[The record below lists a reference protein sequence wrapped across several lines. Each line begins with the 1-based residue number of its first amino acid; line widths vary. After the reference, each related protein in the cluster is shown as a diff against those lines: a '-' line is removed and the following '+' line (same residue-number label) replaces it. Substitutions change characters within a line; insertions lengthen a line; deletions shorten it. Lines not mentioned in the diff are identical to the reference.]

1 MGNRLSLPLCLHL
14 RTAESLVYL
23 GGRARLVAGD
33 ARLIVAAVFLTPAT
47 DHAVY
52 PANAFFGGLP
62 IPVMSPAEELL
73 LRRTYFVLPAA
84 VSTPQGAHR
93 RQAHRV
99 IGRARAGEYVKGDG
113 SAPLIS
119 HHGAGV
125 HQEGYHLRRRRCPG
139 AEESGAAVQH
149 AGAKAALRA
158 TGRVEEPAMG
168 T

>member
-1 MGNRLSLPLCLHL
+1 MSNRLYLPPCLHL
-14 RTAESLVYL
+14 PTAESLVYL

-84 VSTPQGAHR
+84 VPAPQGAHR
-93 RQAHRV
+93 RQARRAV
-99 IGRARAGEYVKGDG
+99 GRAALDV
-113 SAPLIS
+113 LT
-119 HHGAGV
+119 
-125 HQEGYHLRRRRCPG
+125 G
-139 AEESGAAVQH
+139 AEDGGAAVQH
-149 AGAKAALRA
+149 AGVEATLRA
-158 TGRVEEPAMG
+158 TGGVEEPAMSA
-168 T
+168 